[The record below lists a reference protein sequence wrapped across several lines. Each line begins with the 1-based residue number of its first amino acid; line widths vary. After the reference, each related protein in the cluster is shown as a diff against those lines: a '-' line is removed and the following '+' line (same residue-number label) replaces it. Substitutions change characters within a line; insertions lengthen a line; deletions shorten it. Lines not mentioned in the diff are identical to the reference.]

1 MALQP
6 TRNGTLPRLPG
17 HGLRPFLARQP
28 RQRAAAVV

>member
-6 TRNGTLPRLPG
+6 TRNGTLPRVSG
-17 HGLRPFLARQP
+17 QGLRPLLAKHP